1 MKLITHTYSDNRS
14 PTKAI
19 IALHGWT
26 GDEFVFEPVAKML
39 KIKNA
44 KWFFPRAPYRAEKKE
59 GNSWFSGNDEQGWN
73 YSKTMSGIEGLLR
86 QILDSGFIPK
96 NIYII
101 GFSQG
106 ACLAMEY
113 ALRMPFSIGGIVPIA
128 GFIKFKDRLINDMN
142 RASQS
147 TKVLLLHGRDDKI
160 VLINESRKS
169 LNILKELGYDAI
181 LKSYN
186 SGHKIPISARVY
198 IKEFID

>member
-1 MKLITHTYSDNRS
+1 MN
-14 PTKAI
+14 
-19 IALHGWT
+19 
-26 GDEFVFEPVAKML
+26 
-39 KIKNA
+39 
-44 KWFFPRAPYRAEKKE
+44 
-59 GNSWFSGNDEQGWN
+59 
-73 YSKTMSGIEGLLR
+73 GIEGLLS

-160 VLINESRKS
+160 VLINESR
-169 LNILKELGYDAI
+169 
-181 LKSYN
+181 
-186 SGHKIPISARVY
+186 
-198 IKEFID
+198 